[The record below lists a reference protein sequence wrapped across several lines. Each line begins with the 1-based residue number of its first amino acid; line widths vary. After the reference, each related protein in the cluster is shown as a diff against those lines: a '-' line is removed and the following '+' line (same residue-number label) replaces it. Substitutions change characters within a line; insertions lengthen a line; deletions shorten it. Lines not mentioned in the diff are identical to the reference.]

1 MVKRKFKVGDRVKVK
16 KDIITLNR
24 NTVGECGTVKKL
36 LTDSYCL
43 VEFDKFVCGH
53 DCGGFAKEG
62 HGWNC
67 AEDVLDLVKTQNE
80 TIVIYRKDNKVIA
93 LDKSTGEKAE
103 AKCNPADE
111 FDFRTGA
118 KLAFNRLIG
127 EVVKPDNGVREVK
140 RKAKVGEYI
149 KIVDEKSITGMYK
162 NGDICMAIIVDDKA
176 VIMEKD
182 GLLHGCAGHEEYV
195 VLENYKPE
203 EKAQEKDDSVIHVGD
218 MVEVTNAGS
227 CFSRYGTWS
236 GFGSYRQNYVNGV
249 SVEDGMVGKVLNIAQ
264 HDNIHIKRK
273 PLTLIQNPK
282 TSQVFIIGIDGIKK
296 VER

>member
-16 KDIITLNR
+16 KDTITLNI
-24 NTVGECGTVKKL
+24 NTVGECGTVKEL
-36 LTDSYCL
+36 LTDNYCS
-43 VEFDKFVCGH
+43 VEFDKFVGGH
-53 DCGGFAKEG
+53 NCGGFAKEG

-118 KLAFNRLIG
+118 KLAFNRLMG
-127 EVVKPDNGVREVK
+127 ENVEPDNGVREVK

-149 KIVDEKSITGMYK
+149 KIVDAKPLFNSYK
-162 NGDICMAIIVDDKA
+162 NGDVFKVVSVHKTGVEIK
-176 VIMEKD
+176 KD
-182 GLLHGCAGHEEYV
+182 GTLVTAAWHSEYV

-203 EKAQEKDDSVIHVGD
+203 KEPEKKDEIC
-218 MVEVTNAGS
+218 VEDTVKVTDTGMHYNL
-227 CFSRYGTWS
+227 YGTWS
-236 GFGSYRQNYVNGV
+236 GLLGYEQNFVIGSYVRKNDEY
-249 SVEDGMVGKVLNIAQ
+249 KVLRIKE
-264 HDNIHIKRK
+264 HDYIPERT
-273 PLTLIQNPK
+273 LALIQNPK
-282 TSQVFIIGIDGIKK
+282 TSQVFIINIKGLKK